1 MSRRISRTVAR
12 LETVGIRPLQAM
24 ADAALRVAGQTQAW
38 AETGVTALHLLIGD
52 QAPQAWRHYPDGD
65 ARDAASGYRWYY
77 HCHDG
82 AAPTGE
88 HGHFHLFSECA
99 PGQRQRP
106 SLTHLV
112 AIAVD
117 DRGLPL
123 RAFTCNRWVTDEV
136 WRDADQVLRRLARF
150 RVHSDD
156 PALAAIGLW
165 LTALTRLFA
174 PQLQD
179 LVVERDA
186 AMARRAA
193 SGRRPNLR
201 DDRRLDV
208 ISECRLSLPAQ
219 IDAIQRCLGAPR
231 RRPMRAAPSSPARP
245 ALHEEHAA

>member
-12 LETVGIRPLQAM
+12 LESVGTRPLQAM
-24 ADAALRVAGQTQAW
+24 ADAALRVAGQTQTW
-38 AETGVTALHLLIGD
+38 AEAGATVLHLLIGD
-52 QAPQAWRHYPDGD
+52 QTPQAWQHYPDGD

-82 AAPTGE
+82 GTPDGE

-99 PGQRQRP
+99 PGQRERP
-106 SLTHLV
+106 SLTHLI

-117 DRGLPL
+117 ARGLPL

-150 RVHSDD
+150 RVGSED
-156 PALAAIGLW
+156 PALAAIGRW
-165 LTALTRLFA
+165 LTALTQLFA

-179 LVVERDA
+179 LVCERDT

-201 DDRRLDV
+201 DDRRLEV
-208 ISECRLSLPAQ
+208 ISECRLSLPVQ
-219 IDAIQRCLGAPR
+219 IDAIQLRLAAPR
-231 RRPMRAAPSSPARP
+231 RRQTRSASSPPARP
-245 ALHEEHAA
+245 AHHEEHAA